1 MKNTYQY
8 KNHLMI
14 VDMIKHGQMVNE
26 EYCKLL
32 KLLKHNH
39 SNHILAHLTPEN
51 IQWLL
56 GNQYDSILMRHY
68 HMYHDCGKPFCL
80 KAIDGKNHYPNHA
93 KVSKEIH
100 EQYFDMPVASQ
111 LIEFDMNFHNLKS
124 EALDNWLNENKLNNK
139 LLASL
144 YLTAWAELLA
154 NSMLFGGEKTDSFKI
169 KKKQL
174 IKAGKKLFNL
184 YKADNLMN
192 DKELMV

>member
-8 KNHLMI
+8 KSELVKI
-14 VDMIKHGQMVNE
+14 DMIEHGQMVNN

-32 KLLKHNH
+32 KSLKHN
-39 SNHILAHLTPEN
+39 ILSHDLIHLNKEN

-56 GNQYDSILMRHY
+56 DNQYDTILMRHY
-68 HMYHDCGKPFCL
+68 HIYHDCGKPFCL
-80 KAIDGKNHYPNHA
+80 EIVNGKNHYPNHA
-93 KVSKEIH
+93 KISTEIH
-100 EQYFDMPVASQ
+100 KQYFDISIANQ

-124 EALDNWLNENKLNNK
+124 ESLDLWLNENKLNNK

-144 YLTAWAELLA
+144 YLTAWAELFA
-154 NSMLFGGEKTDSFKI
+154 NSILFGGKETDSFKI

-184 YKADNLMN
+184 YKMN
-192 DKELMV
+192 NITSEKELAT